1 MVMIMIMIMVVITK
15 VIVIL
20 VIIIISLISVRGLL
34 DFATIP
40 PQSLSL
46 SFIYGRRDHVVSNDS

>member
-1 MVMIMIMIMVVITK
+1 MIMIMVVITK